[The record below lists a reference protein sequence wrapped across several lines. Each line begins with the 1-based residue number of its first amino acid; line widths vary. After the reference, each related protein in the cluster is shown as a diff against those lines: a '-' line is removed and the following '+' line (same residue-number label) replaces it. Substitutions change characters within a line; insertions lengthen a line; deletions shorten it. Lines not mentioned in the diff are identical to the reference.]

1 MLIGRESELSE
12 IDAALAAGRA
22 GCGRILLLEGAVGC
36 GRSELTETAA
46 ERAAATGAVVLRAI
60 ATEDERALELGVIA
74 QLAACA
80 ADREPGLA
88 PAASPDADSGDFARA
103 SSRAS
108 RVEAMQAFCTAVQRL
123 GASAPVVLCVDD
135 LHHADDLSRR
145 YLLHLARRSRGERL
159 VLVLSESVHERGDD
173 PQFRADPQVR
183 AADPLFRTELL
194 RLPNFRRMR
203 LERLERA
210 VMVEALRGRLGESA
224 AGALA
229 DASGGNPLLLRAL
242 LEERGVSLEAPAS
255 PDGPAPGGPAPG
267 GPTPAEPAPGGP
279 FGQAVVTCL
288 HRCPPA
294 TRRVAEGLAVLGE
307 LATAE
312 LVARL
317 LDVPPAAVARELA
330 GLDAAGVTADAQVR
344 HPAARAAVLDWMDP
358 EVRASLHRTAAAIA
372 QRRGLPAAAVA
383 AQLLAAGGPM
393 PEWAPPVLCAAA
405 EQLLAEGAVDRAVAC
420 LDLAFRGSTD
430 EEQRARFR
438 IRIAAAAGR
447 TDPGAAER
455 HLAEPL
461 RLLRDGRLD
470 TDGLV
475 PLARLL
481 TVQGRIDEAVE
492 VLGRLTTPA
501 TAAPGRPVRSRR
513 LDPLDGLTA
522 FPQWAET
529 GSPMALWRVPD
540 HAPGNGATTAVEK
553 FLRGVH
559 LTDGTLPAVAQ
570 AVRCLLHGDDPA
582 TAATWSQVFRAEAA
596 RSGAVGWEALFAALN
611 AEARLGQGDLAAAE
625 HGAREALAL
634 LPEGP
639 EGIDSLFAAGIT
651 ATLVRAQTAL
661 ARHDDAA
668 RELSRAQP
676 EGLAGSMHGLAY
688 LWARGRHH
696 LAVHRFNAALGDF
709 LDLGRTMRRW
719 GIDRPL
725 VLPWRTGAA
734 EALLRLGETT
744 QAARFVADQL
754 ATPDARHPKVSGTTL
769 RLQAALSEPKERQ
782 ALLTR
787 AVEDLR
793 RCGDRYELALAL
805 DDFGQ
810 VLKDRGDTG
819 RAEIVLRR
827 AWHLARECG
836 AETLHDQLV
845 TGSPRPSDRASDRR
859 SERAPGHPE
868 APGAAAQLG
877 SELSDSERR
886 VAILAVHGCTN
897 REIAVKLF
905 ITVSTVEQHL
915 TRVYR
920 KLDINGR
927 QALPMALGAAV

>member
-1 MLIGRESELSE
+1 MLIGRESELAE
-12 IDAALAAGRA
+12 IDNALAAGRS
-22 GCGRILLLEGAVGC
+22 GSGRILLLEGAVGC
-36 GRSELTETAA
+36 GRSELTETVA
-46 ERAAATGAVVLRAI
+46 ERATAAGALVLRAI
-60 ATEDERALELGVIA
+60 ATEGERELELGVIA

-88 PAASPDADSGDFARA
+88 PAPAPSLAA
-103 SSRAS
+103 

-123 GASAPVVLCVDD
+123 SASAPVVVCVDD
-135 LHHADDLSRR
+135 LHHADELSRR
-145 YLLHLARRSRGERL
+145 YLLHLARRSRAQRL
-159 VLVLSESVHERGDD
+159 VLVLSESIHACSDD
-173 PQFRADPQVR
+173 PV
-183 AADPLFRTELL
+183 FRTELL

-203 LERLERA
+203 LERLDRTA
-210 VMVEALRGRLGESA
+210 VAEALRGSADEAA

-229 DASGGNPLLLRAL
+229 DASGGSPLLLRAL
-242 LEERGVSLEAPAS
+242 LEEYRATGRTEPS
-255 PDGPAPGGPAPG
+255 PS
-267 GPTPAEPAPGGP
+267 GP
-279 FGQAVVTCL
+279 FGQAVIACL
-288 HRCPPA
+288 HRCPTA
-294 TRRVAEGLAVLGE
+294 TRQVVEALAVLGE

-312 LVARL
+312 LAGRL
-317 LDVPPAAVARELA
+317 LDVAQAAVTRELA
-330 GLDAAGVTADAQVR
+330 GLDAAGFTADAQVR

-358 EVRASLHRTAAAIA
+358 EARGSLHRTAAALA
-372 QRRGLPAAAVA
+372 QRRGLPARAVA

-430 EEQRARFR
+430 EEQRSRFR

-455 HLAEPL
+455 HLTEPL

-492 VLGRLTTPA
+492 VMERLTPVPPPPG
-501 TAAPGRPVRSRR
+501 AAGRPARSRR

-522 FPQWAET
+522 FPQWAEA
-529 GSPMALWRVPD
+529 GSPVALWRVPEYT
-540 HAPGNGATTAVEK
+540 PGSGATATVEK
-553 FLRGVH
+553 FLRGVN
-559 LTDGTLPAVAQ
+559 LTDGTLPSVAQ

-582 TAATWSQVFRAEAA
+582 SAATWSQVFQAEAA
-596 RSGAVGWEALFAALN
+596 RSGAVGWEALFTALN
-611 AEARLGQGDLAAAE
+611 AEARLCQGDLVAAE
-625 HGAREALAL
+625 QGARAALAL

-639 EGIDSLFAAGIT
+639 EGVDSLFAAGVT

-676 EGLAGSMHGLAY
+676 DSLAGSMPGLAY
-688 LWARGRHH
+688 LRARAQHH
-696 LAVHRFNAALGDF
+696 LAVNRFHAALGDF
-709 LDLGRTMRRW
+709 LDIGRTMRRW
-719 GIDRPL
+719 GVDRPL
-725 VLPWRTGAA
+725 LLPWRTGAA
-734 EALLRLGETT
+734 EALLRLGEVG

-754 ATPDARHPKVSGTTL
+754 ASADARHPKVSGTTL

-810 VLKDRGDTG
+810 VLKERGDTG

-836 AETLHDQLV
+836 AETLHDQVLNRPAQLEERPPAP
-845 TGSPRPSDRASDRR
+845 TAGLAGS
-859 SERAPGHPE
+859 E
-868 APGAAAQLG
+868 PGAA
-877 SELSDSERR
+877 LSDSERR

-920 KLDINGR
+920 KLDISGR

>member
-1 MLIGRESELSE
+1 
-12 IDAALAAGRA
+12 
-22 GCGRILLLEGAVGC
+22 
-36 GRSELTETAA
+36 GRSDLTETAA
-46 ERAAATGAVVLRAI
+46 DRAAAGGAVVLRAI
-60 ATEDERALELGVIA
+60 AIEDERDLELGVIA

-80 ADREPGLA
+80 ADRAPGLA
-88 PAASPDADSGDFARA
+88 PAVASEAAALGAGAGAGAGAGSASGSGAA
-103 SSRAS
+103 SASGAGSGEVAAAPSRAS

-123 GASAPVVLCVDD
+123 GASAPVVICVDD

-173 PQFRADPQVR
+173 PQFRADPTFR

-210 VMVEALRGRLGESA
+210 AMVEALRGSLGEAA

-242 LEERGVSLEAPAS
+242 LEERGASLES
-255 PDGPAPGGPAPG
+255 LDGPAP
-267 GPTPAEPAPGGP
+267 AEPTGAEPTATGP
-279 FGQAVVTCL
+279 FAQAVITCL

-317 LDVPPAAVARELA
+317 LDVTPAAVARELA
-330 GLDAAGVTADAQVR
+330 GLDAAGFTTDAQVR
-344 HPAARAAVLDWMDP
+344 HPVARAAVLDWMDP
-358 EVRASLHRTAAAIA
+358 ETRGSLHRTAAALA
-372 QRRGLPAAAVA
+372 QRRGLPAHAVA

-492 VLGRLTTPA
+492 VMARLNTPSSPVSS
-501 TAAPGRPVRSRR
+501 PGRPVRSRR

-522 FPQWAET
+522 FPQWAES
-529 GSPMALWRVPD
+529 GAPIALWRVPD
-540 HAPGNGATTAVEK
+540 HAPGNGAATAVEK

-582 TAATWSQVFRAEAA
+582 TAATWTQVFRAEAA
-596 RSGAVGWEALFAALN
+596 RSGAVGWEALFTALN

-625 HGAREALAL
+625 QGARAALAL

-639 EGIDSLFAAGIT
+639 EGVDSLFAAGIT

-676 EGLAGSMHGLAY
+676 DGLAGSVHGLAY

-725 VLPWRTGAA
+725 ILPWRTGAA
-734 EALLRLGETT
+734 EALLRLGEVT
-744 QAARFVADQL
+744 QATRFVADQL

-769 RLQAALSEPKERQ
+769 RLQAALGEPKERQ

-810 VLKDRGDTG
+810 VLKERGDTG

-836 AETLHDQLV
+836 AETLHDQVL
-845 TGSPRPSDRASDRR
+845 GHSPRPSQRPQ
-859 SERAPGHPE
+859 APVATA
-868 APGAAAQLG
+868 APLG